1 MWHYIRVLKVV
12 VIQASALPQVT
23 QEITIRDIF
32 NDHKDRIFEVE
43 QRKVGLKV
51 YQNILL
57 PSKARVLC
65 FHVMKASTIM
75 MMMMM
80 MTIMTRKT
88 MMIDDDDDYNED
100 EEHGKLVTLM
110 ALMVKIMTT
119 GEVERGLN
127 STLWIII

>member
-1 MWHYIRVLKVV
+1 MWLYIRVFKVV

-65 FHVMKASTIM
+65 FHVMKANTIM
-75 MMMMM
+75 MMMM
-80 MTIMTRKT
+80 TTMTRKT
-88 MMIDDDDDYNED
+88 MMIDDDDYNED